1 MDFERFKK
9 TQSKVVKLIE
19 NSFNKNRLVHAY
31 LFEGAKG
38 TLKMEAAYYL
48 ASLLLCTSPNKPC
61 LECVECKRVL
71 KQEHPRI
78 YLVEPIGDVIRKD
91 QIDDLI
97 FEFSRKGLEEGV
109 RIYIIKDIEKA
120 TLPAA
125 NSLLKFIEETKE
137 GIYGVMITEN
147 ISNVL
152 STIKSRSQIVSFNK
166 VSREDALKEYAENGI
181 DDETSR
187 VLFTITNDTQ
197 EGVMLFNEG
206 KVSKIIELVKLINKE
221 ISNEGN
227 PYLAFFENSKKYFDD
242 WNDKKYHQ
250 IFLDLLITITNDR
263 IYKLLGQDDN
273 IVFVDEIN
281 EDNMNGDYKRIYKQV
296 DTMVSFKG
304 RMKFNVNLET
314 MYMQMF
320 IEVMR

>member
-97 FEFSRKGLEEGV
+97 FEFSRKGLEEGE

-227 PYLAFFENSKKYFDD
+227 PYLAFFENSKKFFDD

>member
-1 MDFERFKK
+1 
-9 TQSKVVKLIE
+9 
-19 NSFNKNRLVHAY
+19 
-31 LFEGAKG
+31 
-38 TLKMEAAYYL
+38 MEAAYYL

-227 PYLAFFENSKKYFDD
+227 PYLAFFEN
-242 WNDKKYHQ
+242 
-250 IFLDLLITITNDR
+250 
-263 IYKLLGQDDN
+263 
-273 IVFVDEIN
+273 
-281 EDNMNGDYKRIYKQV
+281 
-296 DTMVSFKG
+296 
-304 RMKFNVNLET
+304 
-314 MYMQMF
+314 
-320 IEVMR
+320 